1 MLKKKKKKKRPAL
14 GWLNALEK
22 CNLFD
27 LLFTID
33 SGPDSIKL
41 DVNSYKIGKLQV
53 IFFLSSKIA
62 NEFYP
67 VEMIVPQV
75 TAFLLYRVLTRFVSN
90 CAVFF
95 QYSFFYWLDMLWSFK
110 LFLNQ
115 FMTNEFLRKSLT
127 CIHHILYDLFLN
139 IFLII
144 LLYQKLSH
152 TEYLPGQLHAL
163 RPLLMP
169 FTPAKTP
176 YFDPTSFTLLFILR
190 SSSHRASLYEVSP
203 DLLI

>member
-1 MLKKKKKKKRPAL
+1 M

-127 CIHHILYDLFLN
+127 CIHHILVWF
-139 IFLII
+139 IFKHFFNYTFIPEAQPHGVSARAASCL
-144 LLYQKLSH
+144 K
-152 TEYLPGQLHAL
+152 TFAHA
-163 RPLLMP
+163 
-169 FTPAKTP
+169 
-176 YFDPTSFTLLFILR
+176 IH
-190 SSSHRASLYEVSP
+190 SS
-203 DLLI
+203 